1 MLIYPFLLEII
12 ELNLCDL
19 LNSDLAFV
27 QLSQPITFTSDIGY
41 ANISC
46 TSPDVGMELD
56 VTGGGA
62 IDQAG
67 TFSDGP
73 LTVTVPVIDKVTEC
87 FPTNFN
93 SLARLTSFCT
103 SKAACFGDSG
113 GPAAKYDSNRGLSI
127 LYGLVAY
134 GGGTLTTDCSKPCG
148 YTDVSWFKYAIKSR
162 TGIDC
167 V

>member
-1 MLIYPFLLEII
+1 MLELI
-12 ELNLCDL
+12 EFNSNDL
-19 LNSDLAFV
+19 LNSDLA
-27 QLSQPITFTSDIGY
+27 LIKLTQPITFTSDIGY

-46 TSPDVGMELD
+46 TSPDVDMEVD
-56 VTGGGA
+56 VTGGGVTDPVTGA
-62 IDQAG
+62 
-67 TFSDGP
+67 FPDGP
-73 LTVTVPVIDKVTEC
+73 LTVTLPVIDKVTEC

-93 SLARLTSFCT
+93 SLARVTSFCT
-103 SKAACFGDSG
+103 SKGPCGGDSG
-113 GPAAKYDSNRGLSI
+113 APAAKYNATIDLSI

-134 GGGTLTTDCSKPCG
+134 GGGTLTTDFSKPCG